1 MCYNITIIW
10 IPPLRNGINENQFWQ
25 DKTDEVKPK
34 PTFTRGTH
42 KSGIRDQ
49 KHALESRGQ
58 VKTVPEDEADLCK
71 MEERREMGVD

>member
-1 MCYNITIIW
+1 MRTSSGKIKLIRLNPSQHSQEGPI
-10 IPPLRNGINENQFWQ
+10 
-25 DKTDEVKPK
+25 
-34 PTFTRGTH
+34 

-58 VKTVPEDEADLCK
+58 VKMVPEDEADLCK